1 MRFSVA
7 LLIALAAA
15 APAHAADILDARYD
29 PGADELV
36 VDIAYRGTNPDHEFS
51 VAWGRCSDASPPRLV
66 GRLIDQQGSDAAR
79 EDYRVSERLAL
90 EEIPC
95 RPAIVTLRL
104 GRVAHTDVYLP
115 KRIELLGGTPGRPYE
130 EIGHIEARGRPGEH
144 RRYLYQEL
152 RNKARALGADAV
164 MSVEERTREDRMPAR
179 DAGEAAL
186 LGNAYPGPV
195 RRLEP
200 GAFPPAGS
208 DVQVSGPYYEVHGIA
223 IRYLTKEDS

>member
-1 MRFSVA
+1 VRFCA
-7 LLIALAAA
+7 LLVTVLAALAR
-15 APAHAADILDARYD
+15 AHASDILDARYD

-51 VAWGRCSDASPPRLV
+51 VAWGPCSDASPARTV
-66 GRLIDQQGSDAAR
+66 GRLIDQQGSDLAR

-104 GRVAHTDVYLP
+104 GRVAHIDVYVP
-115 KRIELLGGTPGRPYE
+115 I
-130 EIGHIEARGRPGEH
+130 
-144 RRYLYQEL
+144 
-152 RNKARALGADAV
+152 RNKPRALGADTV
-164 MSVEERTREDRMPAR
+164 MSAAERTREDRLPAR
-179 DAGEAAL
+179 DAGEAQL

-195 RRLEP
+195 R
-200 GAFPPAGS
+200 
-208 DVQVSGPYYEVHGIA
+208 EVHGIA